1 MTFYQELQLDQ
12 VGSKSY
18 IASITDPK
26 EKRKHIAIY
35 LFKILLTVSFCVAFV
50 TIYTK
55 LFGANNSIVGVVVLL
70 SVMVFRYADMG
81 IHNPHG
87 AFSILIIFCILA
99 VGPRLTNMVSPG
111 IAFFVN
117 IICIFA
123 LMLLGCHNVIMS
135 NHSTFLLAYL
145 LLQGYDVSGHD
156 YTLRLIGLL
165 VGAAS
170 TALILY
176 RNHKKMSYKRS
187 FRHLFQ

>member
-81 IHNPHG
+81 IHNLEVG
-87 AFSILIIFCILA
+87 CFFLIF
-99 VGPRLTNMVSPG
+99 
-111 IAFFVN
+111 
-117 IICIFA
+117 
-123 LMLLGCHNVIMS
+123 H
-135 NHSTFLLAYL
+135 
-145 LLQGYDVSGHD
+145 
-156 YTLRLIGLL
+156 
-165 VGAAS
+165 
-170 TALILY
+170 
-176 RNHKKMSYKRS
+176 
-187 FRHLFQ
+187 